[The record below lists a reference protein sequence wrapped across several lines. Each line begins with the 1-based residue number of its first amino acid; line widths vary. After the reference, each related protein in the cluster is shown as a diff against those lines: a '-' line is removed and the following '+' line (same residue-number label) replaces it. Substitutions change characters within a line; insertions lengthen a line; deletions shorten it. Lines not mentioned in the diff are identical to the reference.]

1 VVARPHLLQPA
12 RRPGHPAHVIDAAG
26 SWFLRSA
33 SSRLRETSN
42 GLIQAAIA
50 LDLPEGLNQEALE

>member
-1 VVARPHLLQPA
+1 
-12 RRPGHPAHVIDAAG
+12 
-26 SWFLRSA
+26 LRSA

-50 LDLPEGLNQEALE
+50 LDLHEGLNQEALE